1 MWLVLSI
8 LHVIHVV
15 QRSPH
20 SVTAVCAHCRGTSV
34 YLVQRRID
42 MLPKPL
48 TEDICSLRANVDRL
62 AFSVLWELT
71 LDGELIGCRFTKSI
85 IRCLAC
91 RYPRESFFTL
101 HFEKAHLLGQ

>member
-1 MWLVLSI
+1 MQASTCELQDVMI
-8 LHVIHVV
+8 THHLHAATAMCA
-15 QRSPH
+15 QR
-20 SVTAVCAHCRGTSV
+20 RGTSV

-71 LDGELIGCRFTKSI
+71 LDGELVGCRFTKSV
-85 IRCLAC
+85 IRCVAC
-91 RYPRESFFTL
+91 HRTRNT
-101 HFEKAHLLGQ
+101 HLNMWATSALLQQ